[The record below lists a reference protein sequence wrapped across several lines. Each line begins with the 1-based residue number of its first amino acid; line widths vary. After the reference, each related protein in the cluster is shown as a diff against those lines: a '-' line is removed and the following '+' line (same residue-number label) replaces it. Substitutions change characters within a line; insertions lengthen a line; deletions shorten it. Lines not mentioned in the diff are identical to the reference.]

1 MITLNQQEMFLTGVL
16 CVQHIRTDRAIMPIQ
31 SSWFSRF
38 SPVVALDITK
48 RFMIL
53 KEEQFRTDKAIRAVV
68 ILDLREIILTKP
80 LYGEPVAILEQN
92 KNLPRIN
99 KISLV

>member
-1 MITLNQQEMFLTGVL
+1 
-16 CVQHIRTDRAIMPIQ
+16 
-31 SSWFSRF
+31 
-38 SPVVALDITK
+38 
-48 RFMIL
+48 MIL